1 LPCNNYDLLNHTLMK
16 TKSLLF
22 SLFLSI
28 IFSTQIFAKKV
39 EMNDAQKVA
48 HNFYYERY
56 TQYYGNISYND
67 IFFSNVITEESN
79 GEAVYYVFCTPSS
92 FVIIS
97 AEDAISP
104 VIGYSFT
111 NTFEKPA
118 LKSNVGSYMHTYAEQ
133 AVWARD
139 QKISANVETLAQW
152 KYYLTDDVN
161 QLNLAM
167 GDRNVD
173 PLLLVMWNQ
182 DYPYNALCP
191 EDATGPGGHVYAGC
205 VATAMS
211 MIMYHYRYPIHGTG
225 SKTYYCAPY
234 GSLTANFGNT
244 YYKWDDMLNSITT
257 GSGNSIPAIAELQY
271 QCGVAVSMQY
281 GPDASGAYS
290 TDVPAAIRNYFG
302 YSLQAQYAERASY
315 NSTQWQT
322 MILDN
327 IDAKKPIYYSGQGT
341 EGGHAFVLDGYQGTG
356 INMLY
361 HFNFGW
367 SGQDN
372 GFFSLNNLNGFNSN
386 QAMVRN
392 FIPKENYPY
401 GCGND
406 TLTNANGSFE
416 DGSGPLANYTAGN
429 NCSWL
434 IAPTDSVTSI
444 TLNFTAFD
452 VASDD
457 NVNVYD
463 GATTSDP
470 LLGTFT
476 GSTLPTSVTSTG
488 SKMLVTFTTN
498 ASNFA
503 KGWQAEYNSTVKTF
517 CSGITT
523 VTQPSGTISDG
534 SGSKNYNNN
543 SLCRWKI
550 QPTGAPFIT
559 LTFTNF
565 QLIDPKDYIEIY
577 DLANNQLLASYTGTT
592 IPPAVTSPS
601 GKMYIVFRTGNFYNG
616 AGWDAIYTSSNPGL
630 DISGVISYPKTT
642 PVPLSNV
649 DITLKDSNG
658 ATVASTTTGTDGSY
672 SFTSVSN
679 GTYTLVPSTTK
690 DWGGVSASDV
700 LLYKKHIAGISTL
713 TGIFLNS
720 GDVNGSGSLTASDI
734 LLVKKRIASMVTSFS
749 VGDWLFDN
757 TPVIVNG
764 NNVIQNFNG
773 LIYGDANASYTPAAK
788 DNEKELG
795 ATSANFTIQSVTS
808 QPGKITVPVYA
819 SNVQDMGSLQFT
831 ISYDATKLRFD
842 YTDNW
847 FTGIQDVTV
856 GNPAPGQLTF
866 VWAADA
872 EGVSVANGKLFDLHF
887 TSLTSDGST
896 ISWGDVPTTREYADW
911 NGNVLAPEFTDGAVD
926 ITTSIARIDNSPLSI
941 YPNPNNGTFI
951 LNFGSV
957 KNPVT
962 SIKVVNVLG
971 GIVYEEQNTQNL
983 SVSKSINLNGL
994 SKGIYTVLVN
1004 TGNEQFTK
1012 KLIIK

>member
-1 LPCNNYDLLNHTLMK
+1 MPCINNDSSIHILIK
-16 TKSLLF
+16 TKTLLF
-22 SLFLSI
+22 SIFLAF
-28 IFSTQIFAKKV
+28 IFSAQVFAKKV
-39 EMNDAQKVA
+39 EINEARKVA
-48 HNFYYERY
+48 QNFYYERY
-56 TQYYGNISYND
+56 TQYYGHISYSD
-67 IFFSNVITEESN
+67 ILFSNVITEESN
-79 GEAVYYVFCTPSS
+79 GEAVYYVFSTPTS

-97 AEDAISP
+97 AEDAMSP
-104 VIGYSFT
+104 IIGYSFT

-118 LKSNVGSYMHTYAEQ
+118 PKSNVGSYMHTYAEQ
-133 AVWARD
+133 AEWARD
-139 QKISANVETLAQW
+139 KKISADAETLAQW
-152 KYYLTDDVN
+152 KYYLTDDIN
-161 QLNLAM
+161 QLNLTK

-191 EDATGPGGHVYAGC
+191 EDESGPGGHVYAGC

-211 MIMYHYRYPIHGTG
+211 MVMYYYRYPIHGTG
-225 SKTYYCAPY
+225 TKTYYCAPY

-257 GSGNSIPAIAELQY
+257 GSGNSIAAIAELQY
-271 QCGVAVSMQY
+271 QCGVAVSMHY
-281 GPDASGAYS
+281 APEASGAYS
-290 TDVPAAIRNYFG
+290 TDVPAAVRNYFG
-302 YSLQAQYAERASY
+302 YSLQTQYAERASY
-315 NSTQWQT
+315 NSTQWQS

-392 FIPKENYPY
+392 FIPKDNYPY

-406 TLTNANGSFE
+406 TLTNVNGSFE
-416 DGSGPLANYTAGN
+416 DGSGPLANYNAGN

-476 GSTLPTSVTSTG
+476 GSTIPTAVTSTG

-498 ASNFA
+498 ASNAA
-503 KGWQAEYNSTVKTF
+503 KGWQAEYTSTVKTY
-517 CSGITT
+517 CSGITNI
-523 VTQPSGTISDG
+523 TQPSGTISDG
-534 SGSKNYNNN
+534 SGVKNYNNN

-550 QPTGAPFIT
+550 QPTGAPFVT

-565 QLIDPKDYIEIY
+565 QLVDPKDYIEIY
-577 DLANNQLLASYTGTT
+577 DLGNNQLLATYTGTT

-601 GKMYIVFRTGNFYNG
+601 GKMYLVFRTGNFYNG
-616 AGWDAIYTSSNPGL
+616 DGWDATFSTTNSSHN
-630 DISGVISYPKTT
+630 ISGVVNYPKST
-642 PVPLSNV
+642 PVPLSNI
-649 DITLKDSNG
+649 DLTLKDNNG
-658 ATVASTTTGTDGSY
+658 TVVASTTTGADGSY
-672 SFTSVSN
+672 NFASISD
-679 GTYTLVPSTTK
+679 GDYTLTPLTTK
-690 DWGGVSASDV
+690 AWGGVSATDV

-720 GDVNGSGSLTASDI
+720 GDVNGSGSLSASDI
-734 LLVKKRIASMVTSFS
+734 LLIKKRIAGMISSFS

-757 TPVIVNG
+757 TPITVSG
-764 NNVIQNFNG
+764 NDVIQNFNG
-773 LIYGDANASYTPAAK
+773 LVYGDANASYTPAVK
-788 DNEKELG
+788 DNYINNES
-795 ATSANFTIQSVTS
+795 SASFTIQPVTVQS
-808 QPGKITVPVYA
+808 GKIIVPVYA
-819 SNVQDMGSLQFT
+819 SDVQNMGALQFT
-831 ISYDATKLRFD
+831 ISYDPAKLQFAGA
-842 YTDNW
+842 DNW
-847 FTGIQDVTV
+847 FNGIQDVTV

-872 EGVSVANGKLFDLHF
+872 DGINIANAKLFDLHF
-887 TSLTSDGST
+887 NSLSSETST
-896 ISWGDVPTTREYADW
+896 INWSDEPTTREYADW
-911 NGNVLAPEFTDGAVD
+911 NGNISTPKYTDGT
-926 ITTSIARIDNSPLSI
+926 IENTLDNSSLTI
-941 YPNPNNGTFI
+941 YPNPNDGSFL

-962 SIKVVNVLG
+962 SVKIVNMLG
-971 GIVYEEQNTQNL
+971 GVVYEEQLTQNQSL
-983 SVSKSINLNGL
+983 SKTFNIHGL
-994 SKGIYTVLVN
+994 AKGIYTVLVK
-1004 TGNEQFTK
+1004 TENEQFMK
-1012 KLIIK
+1012 KLIIE